1 MWFLKFLIV
10 LIVLYLLGYIFLKF
24 ILPWM
29 LKRFVRKMAKKMNIP
44 YEEKTNRSSKQ
55 KPGEIN
61 IDYVPENKPSDENNL
76 SDGEY
81 VDYEEIK

>member
-1 MWFLKFLIV
+1 MWFLKFL
-10 LIVLYLLGYIFLKF
+10 LIVAVIYLLGYIFFKF

-29 LKRFVRKMAKKMNIP
+29 LKRFVKRMAKKMNIP
-44 YEEKTNRSSKQ
+44 FEENVKKQ
-55 KPGEIN
+55 KPGEVN
-61 IDYVPENKPSDENNL
+61 IKYVPENKAQADANL